1 MKKGIIDNIL
11 SNIKEDRKKVDEY
24 LDSISNYIENNG
36 NVISGDEY
44 SKIMTSAAKLL
55 ETSQKSNEQIV
66 KLLEINKKFKP
77 KKTKDNQN
85 LTQEDI
91 EKLYKGEG
99 ETVEI

>member
-1 MKKGIIDNIL
+1 MKKSIIDNIL
-11 SNIKEDRKKVDEY
+11 SNIAEDRKKVDEY
-24 LDSISNYIENNG
+24 LDSISNYIDNNG
-36 NVISGDEY
+36 SAISGDEY

-77 KKTKDNQN
+77 KKVKDNQN

-91 EKLYKGEG
+91 EKLYKGDV
-99 ETVEI
+99 VEI